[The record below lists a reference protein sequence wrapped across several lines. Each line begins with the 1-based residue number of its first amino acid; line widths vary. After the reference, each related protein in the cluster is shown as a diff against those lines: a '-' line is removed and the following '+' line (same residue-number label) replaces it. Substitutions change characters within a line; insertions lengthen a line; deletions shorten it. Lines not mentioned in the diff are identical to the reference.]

1 MTHSSHVP
9 LVRDVMATNIVLLH
23 EDMVIYEALHM
34 LLRHKDTGACV
45 VNKDHELVGL
55 LSEKDCLRLFANA
68 AYNQFPGGDVKR
80 YMSTQVTTI
89 GPDEDI
95 FSAAGIFLENS
106 YHRLPVL
113 EHGKLIG
120 LISRRDVLEGS
131 RHVWEETFGK
141 KPWTDAKYLTDE
153 IKAALE

>member
-1 MTHSSHVP
+1 MQVATIMTSGPTTTSP
-9 LVRDVMATNIVLLH
+9 
-23 EDMVIYEALHM
+23 EASLDQALETM
-34 LLRHKDTGACV
+34 SAGTFRHLPV
-45 VNKDHELVGL
+45 VDDGGNLVGI

-68 AYNQFPGGDVKR
+68 AFNQLPGGDVQH
-80 YMSTQVTTI
+80 YMSTELTTI
-89 GPDEDI
+89 EPDADI
-95 FSAAGIFLENS
+95 FRAAGVFLQNT

-113 EHGKLIG
+113 ENDKLIG

-131 RHVWEETFGK
+131 RHVWEESTVE

>member
-1 MTHSSHVP
+1 MSHVP
-9 LVRDVMATNIVLLH
+9 LIRDVMDTQMVLLR
-23 EDMVIYEALHM
+23 EEMGIYEAIHM
-34 LLRHKDTGACV
+34 LLRNKDTGACV
-45 VNKDHELVGL
+45 VDAEQKLVGI

-68 AYNQFPGGDVKR
+68 AYNQLPGGDVKH
-80 YMSTQVTTI
+80 YMSTKLTTI
-89 GPDEDI
+89 GPDDDI
-95 FSAAGIFLENS
+95 FTAAGVFLQNS

-131 RHVWEETFGK
+131 RHVWEESTVE

>member
-1 MTHSSHVP
+1 
-9 LVRDVMATNIVLLH
+9 MATQFVLLR
-23 EDMVIYEALHM
+23 EDMGIYEAIHM
-34 LLRHKDTGACV
+34 LLRHKDTGSCV
-45 VNKDHELVGL
+45 VDSEQNLVGI

-68 AYNQFPGGDVKR
+68 AYNQLPGGDVKH
-80 YMSTQVTTI
+80 YMSTELTTI

-95 FSAAGIFLENS
+95 FTAAGVFLQNS

-120 LISRRDVLEGS
+120 LMSRRDVLEGN
-131 RHVWEETFGK
+131 RHVWEESTVE